1 MAQGRST
8 KTISMIEWIRTS
20 RLSIKNSLLRGRG
33 LGSDQVAAN
42 LELELDL
49 IGVPGFGFQGLGFG
63 GLQGYLALTKRPPP

>member
-20 RLSIKNSLLRGRG
+20 RLSIKNSPLRGRG

-49 IGVPGFGFQGLGFG
+49 IGVPGVGF
-63 GLQGYLALTKRPPP
+63 